1 MASEYYRPCPE
12 LDAVNS
18 LFDKYWKA
26 KEYGACF
33 AGLLPLAQQ
42 GYPLAE
48 CQVGYFYSEGLGVPK
63 DMEQALYWT
72 RRAAEH
78 GDWDAQYNLGE
89 YRRSKGL
96 RAGTALVLSGRLTE
110 PRPGIGKM
118 QAAWDF
124 LKRGRPGCQ
133 WINERTDSG
142 NPSFFGYI
150 LGGSACVD
158 TKGQFGYKLHALS
171 RCAKRHLRGHHS
183 VHSGSPASSL
193 PR

>member
-18 LFDKYWKA
+18 LFDRYWEA

-89 YRRSKGL
+89 YCES
-96 RAGTALVLSGRLTE
+96 GTGVPKDLEQARHWYY
-110 PRPGIGKM
+110 
-118 QAAWDF
+118 QAALQNHGLALEKCRQLGIS
-124 LKRGRPGCQ
+124 LKEG
-133 WINERTDSG
+133 D
-142 NPSFFGYI
+142 
-150 LGGSACVD
+150 
-158 TKGQFGYKLHALS
+158 
-171 RCAKRHLRGHHS
+171 
-183 VHSGSPASSL
+183 PAANG
-193 PR
+193 